1 MRKSTLI
8 LIIIL
13 GIIGYLVIG
22 SIFITALT
30 NSSRQF
36 APLGK
41 AISLIEVEGLI
52 ADSRA
57 ITRQIKRY
65 YKNPAVAAIV
75 LRIDS
80 PGGSVS
86 ACQEIYTEVKSAK
99 AKGKKVI
106 VSMGPLAASGGYY
119 IATPADLIVANPGT
133 ITGSIGVIMQFP
145 ILEELL
151 RKIGVKFEVIKSQEH
166 KDIGSPFRSMSP
178 KERAL
183 LKDVV
188 TSVYEQFISVVV
200 ENRKIPESKVRS
212 IADGRIFSGA
222 QAKSLGL
229 IDTLGSLEDAIRIAA
244 TMVGIKGEPQ
254 VLKERKRIKFSDW
267 LFGRIMRNL
276 FIPELKYILD

>member
-22 SIFITALT
+22 SIFLTVLT
-30 NSSRQF
+30 NPSRQF
-36 APLGK
+36 ASLGK
-41 AISLIEVEGLI
+41 TIGLIEVEGII
-52 ADSRA
+52 ADSRP
-57 ITRQIKRY
+57 IIRQIKRY
-65 YKNPAVAAIV
+65 YKNPAVAAVV

-86 ACQEIYTEVKSAK
+86 ACQEIYTELKRAK
-99 AKGKKVI
+99 TKGKKVV

-151 RKIGVKFEVIKSQEH
+151 RKIGMKFEVIKSQEH
-166 KDIGSPFRSMSP
+166 KDIGSPFREMSP

-212 IADGRIFSGA
+212 IADGRIFSGT

-229 IDTLGSLEDAIRIAA
+229 VDTLGSLEDAIRITAA
-244 TMVGIKGEPQ
+244 MVGIKGEPTVWQ
-254 VLKERKRIKFSDW
+254 ERKRFRISDW
-267 LFGRIMRNL
+267 LFSRVFKSL
-276 FIPELKYILD
+276 FLPELKFILD